1 MLISTIF
8 VLTFLSYLSS
18 PVSSQLFLSP
28 NNKLDKNAEAQEIE
42 AAFIHFLAKY
52 GKSYAAKGE
61 VASRF
66 ENFARAYK
74 MVKEHN
80 LKEDATSTME
90 INQFADLSLEEMPLM
105 KGL

>member
-1 MLISTIF
+1 MLRSTIF

-18 PVSSQLFLSP
+18 PVSSQLFLSS
-28 NNKLDKNAEAQEIE
+28 NKLDKIAETQEIE
-42 AAFIHFLAKY
+42 AAFIHFVAKY

-66 ENFARAYK
+66 ENFARVHK

>member
-1 MLISTIF
+1 MLRSTIF

-18 PVSSQLFLSP
+18 PVSSQLFLSS
-28 NNKLDKNAEAQEIE
+28 NKLDKIAETQEIE
-42 AAFIHFLAKY
+42 AAFIHFVAKY

-66 ENFARAYK
+66 ENFARVYK
-74 MVKEHN
+74 IVKEHN

>member
-1 MLISTIF
+1 MLRSTIF

-28 NNKLDKNAEAQEIE
+28 NKLDENAETQEIE
-42 AAFIHFLAKY
+42 AAFIQFVAKY

>member
-1 MLISTIF
+1 MLRSSIF

-18 PVSSQLFLSP
+18 PVSSQLFLSS
-28 NNKLDKNAEAQEIE
+28 NKLDKIAETQEIE
-42 AAFIHFLAKY
+42 AAFIHFVAKY

-66 ENFARAYK
+66 ENFARVHK

>member
-1 MLISTIF
+1 M
-8 VLTFLSYLSS
+8 FLSS
-18 PVSSQLFLSP
+18 
-28 NNKLDKNAEAQEIE
+28 NKLDKIAETQEIE
-42 AAFIHFLAKY
+42 AAFIHFVAKY
-52 GKSYAAKGE
+52 GKSYAAKRE

-66 ENFARAYK
+66 ENFARVHK
-74 MVKEHN
+74 IVKEHN